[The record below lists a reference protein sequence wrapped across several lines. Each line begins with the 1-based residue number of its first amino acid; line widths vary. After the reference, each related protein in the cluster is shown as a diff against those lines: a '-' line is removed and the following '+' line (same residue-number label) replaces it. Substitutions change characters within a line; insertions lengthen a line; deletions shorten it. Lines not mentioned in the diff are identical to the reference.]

1 MKRLMVFVDWFDPAY
16 KAGGPIRT
24 TVNMVRQLSPYYH
37 IDVVTSDRDLHDRYP
52 MPGIKADQWIGYC
65 ENVAVFYCSSDRM
78 KYKSI
83 LNLIKNRNPDMIYCN
98 GMFSLN
104 FTIFPLLMKRLG
116 MINVDIVLGPHGM
129 LRPSALQFKSIKKKV
144 FLNALRAGN
153 FLKGIVFHATDE
165 EEERDIRSQFPH
177 VAVSTIIDMPPV
189 LPSLAS
195 AMEKKS
201 LYLGI
206 AFVGRIHPIKN
217 LFLVLDILEQLKG
230 EVRLEIAGVIEDKAY
245 WNECLVKINKLP
257 ANIQVIMKGEMGHE
271 EVLEMIKQVH
281 ILFLPTKGENFGH
294 AILEALAAGK
304 PVVISDQTPWR
315 NLAESHAGYDLALH
329 EFQRFREVL
338 QTFVEMDHQVYAK
351 WSAGARNYLEK
362 KLDHNSVVQAYKD
375 LFG

>member
-24 TVNMVRQLSPYYH
+24 TVNMVRQLSQYYH

-338 QTFVEMDHQVYAK
+338 QAFVEMDHQVYAK